1 MRNTW
6 IIFLFTL
13 KNTIGR
19 KKFIVPTIVMVGIV
33 MIICLIPFITERNEV
48 SQRQKEAA
56 AQGEEENITQ
66 TQNASAVKKT
76 ITGYCYYVDDDNLIP
91 NGLTA
96 LQSNLD
102 TIGVVKGSVDQLEQ
116 YRQMV
121 AGDRT
126 RSLVYV
132 TAPEKDSKIQ
142 LPTVHILTRDIL
154 TGVSESDVK
163 DILSR
168 AYISSLLTQQGLT
181 SDITDLLQLELPT
194 EATNTANMQL
204 TGYLLALAVVL
215 VSFFAVYFYGYSISV
230 SLANEKSSRIMEMLA
245 VSARPRQILMGKLLA
260 MVVLA
265 VLQFLIVMVV
275 CTLGFYYLV
284 PSGYTILGME
294 LNLKSIVSWK
304 QGLAAVV
311 LFTLGIMLY
320 STMNIIAGSLVSR
333 VEDLSGAMMPVIL
346 IAIVMAVA
354 SSLIALENQSVGV
367 AVRTTAA
374 LLPLTSPF
382 YMPYRILGGSIS
394 AQETFFS
401 ALILLAS
408 VGFLLGVSA
417 KVYRATMLHYGRRL
431 RMRDIIK
438 AKQ

>member
-1 MRNTW
+1 MKNTW

-13 KNTIGR
+13 KNTINR
-19 KKFIVPTIVMVGIV
+19 KKFIVPTIVMVAIV
-33 MIICLIPFITERNEV
+33 MIV
-48 SQRQKEAA
+48 SLFPYISEWSEQTQNQKKAA
-56 AQGEEENITQ
+56 AQTEGENVTQ
-66 TQNASAVKKT
+66 DTSSVKKNVS
-76 ITGYCYYVDDDNLIP
+76 GYCYYIDDDGLIP

-96 LQSNLD
+96 LQNNLD
-102 TIGVVKGSVDQLEQ
+102 TIGVVKGSGDQLEF
-116 YRQMV
+116 YKHMV

-126 RSLVYV
+126 RSLIYV
-132 TAPEKDSKIQ
+132 TAPEKDSKVQ

-154 TGVSESDVK
+154 TGVNESDVK

-245 VSARPRQILMGKLLA
+245 VSARPRQILMGKLMA
-260 MVVLA
+260 MVVMA

-275 CTLGFYYLV
+275 CMLGFYYLV
-284 PSGYTILGME
+284 PSGYTILGLE
-294 LNLKSIVSWK
+294 LRLTSFVTWK
-304 QGLAAVV
+304 QALAAVV
-311 LFTLGIMLY
+311 FFTLGIMFY
-320 STMNIIAGSLVSR
+320 STLNIIAGSMVSR

-346 IAIVMAVA
+346 IAIVMAIA
-354 SSLIALENQSVGV
+354 SSLIALENQSVGR
-367 AVRTTAA
+367 AVRIAA
-374 LLPLTSPF
+374 SLLPLTSPF

-394 AQETFFS
+394 ARETLIS
-401 ALILLAS
+401 AVVLLIS
-408 VGFLLGVSA
+408 VGFLLSLSA
-417 KVYRATMLHYGRRL
+417 KVSRATMLHYGRRL
-431 RMRDIIK
+431 RMRDVIK